1 MPLETWGLLTSTF
14 LVCLGSAIVPFVNA
28 ELYLLGVSALAPKA
42 TLPSVVLAA
51 TLGQMA
57 GKSVLFCAGRGA
69 SFLPARFRQVP
80 PGLQARL
87 AASRL
92 GASGLVLTSACLGLP
107 PFFAVTLLAGT
118 LGWSFPRFLFAGTL
132 GRTLRFAAVVALP
145 QYVPG
150 LAS

>member
-28 ELYLLGVSALAPKA
+28 ELYLLGVSALAPQGA
-42 TLPSVVLAA
+42 LPAVVLAA
-51 TLGQMA
+51 TVGQMA
-57 GKSVLFCAGRGA
+57 GKSVLYCAGRGA
-69 SFLPARFRQVP
+69 SFLPARWRQLP
-80 PGLQARL
+80 PGVQERL

-118 LGWSFPRFLFAGTL
+118 LGWSFPRFLAAGTL
-132 GRTLRFAAVVALP
+132 GRTVRFAAVVALP
-145 QYVPG
+145 RCAAG
-150 LAS
+150 FAS